1 MTREEY
7 LADIRELS
15 GIDVPTEEQQS
26 KIEALVSIF
35 DSSQASDRITELEKE
50 LSTERT
56 AHEALR
62 QRFRDSFWSGKPMK
76 TGSSEP
82 EKKSGYDI
90 SINDFFK

>member
-7 LADIRELS
+7 LAAIRDLS
-15 GIDVPTEEQQS
+15 GIDVPTEDQQA
-26 KIEALVSIF
+26 KIETLVSVF
-35 DSSQASDRITELEKE
+35 DASQTSDRITELENE
-50 LSTERT
+50 LSTERS

-62 QRFRDSFWSGKPMK
+62 QRFRESFWSGKPMK
-76 TGSSEP
+76 SGNTEP